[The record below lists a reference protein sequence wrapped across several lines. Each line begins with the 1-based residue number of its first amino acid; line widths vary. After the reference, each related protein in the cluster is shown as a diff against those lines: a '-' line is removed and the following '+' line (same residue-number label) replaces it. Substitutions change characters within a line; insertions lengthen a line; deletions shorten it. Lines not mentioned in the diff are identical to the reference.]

1 MSPLYPLLSPN
12 VFAPEHLPSLCST
25 ESFLLLAILSIAA
38 RYATNI
44 LDPARAAHLH
54 TTMSYLIR
62 AEQVFILDGSNALRH
77 VSTVEAL
84 LLLVEWPTVP
94 IQHGRTG
101 TVGDK
106 PGNDAIV
113 DILRPSN
120 QYDAASWSLIGCAVR
135 LGQELGIHNANLY
148 VDPTKD
154 EPAPGKKPAVENWV
168 RQRYMRTWTY
178 TYNADR
184 HVAVRLGRNTSAQH
198 YMSSSWWET
207 VTTLASDGMRGRG
220 KGEGELWGE
229 DGLSHGFQAALVGVI
244 QDRLYPNHAVT
255 RALLRTGH
263 YEAFLRSL
271 DTELTVIRRKSR
283 ETLKQ
288 KDVQST
294 LLQIEICY
302 ITLYGNAVSLRALQ
316 ERLRRRQKAGDFLF
330 IAPSL
335 LNLQEG
341 PWIIDALAAAQS
353 ILQLTVTV
361 LAPKGFL
368 RLCPS
373 RIFQRILFAATLL
386 FKGLACGVVEFGAGT
401 MVNLLDET
409 IKCLHASA
417 IDSEHLP
424 AGFAALLA
432 RIQSQCEPTLLSG
445 PAGRVPPQTPGP
457 THPRAELA
465 PAGDAPAHQP
475 AATAFAHT
483 HAHAHPSQPLPPSAM
498 ASAGVPGYDPAHPLP
513 TGAAGLADLY
523 GGATGGAG
531 VGGGGAGGGYGGFGL
546 AGGAGAEG
554 GWDHLP
560 WNFDPS
566 NAALAAGHEQD
577 RLFSSL
583 WSTSELPGS
592 NPALSLFGTLVG
604 EDFGFEV

>member
-12 VFAPEHLPSLCST
+12 VFAPDHLPSLCST

-38 RYATNI
+38 RYSTNI

-54 TTMSYLIR
+54 TALSYLIR
-62 AEQVFILDGSNALRH
+62 AEQVFILDGSTALRH

-101 TVGDK
+101 AAGDK

-120 QYDAASWSLIGCAVR
+120 QYDASSWSLIGTAVR

-154 EPAPGKKPAVENWV
+154 EAAPGKKPAVENWV

-409 IKCLHASA
+409 IKCLHACA
-417 IDSEHLP
+417 IDFEHLP

-445 PAGRVPPQTPGP
+445 PAGRVAPQTPGP

-465 PAGDAPAHQP
+465 PQGDTPAPPQP
-475 AATAFAHT
+475 AAYPPAHAQ
-483 HAHAHPSQPLPPSAM
+483 HAHSLPTSAM
-498 ASAGVPGYDPAHPLP
+498 GPPGVPGYDPAHPLP
-513 TGAAGLADLY
+513 TGAAGLGDLY
-523 GGATGGAG
+523 GGGAGAGAGFGGAFG
-531 VGGGGAGGGYGGFGL
+531 HNGGAGG
-546 AGGAGAEG
+546 AGGMGGGGGEG

-583 WSTSELPGS
+583 WSSSELPGS

-604 EDFGFEV
+604 EDFGFEI